1 AKRRQSSDKVLNIYD
16 ESELFSFS
24 SSDISTPQDEV
35 PNEPE
40 VVHDPTLTSLAQL
53 GCFLLDCERSFVSIL
68 DNKAQY
74 VIAEATRRVS
84 LNDPVHSGADSAPPT
99 GTPSLDLVWDAG
111 LYALKA
117 FNASD
122 DTRNVSNEHVTL
134 SQDVHIMYDMSLV
147 EGLKGRPYVCG
158 WPHMRFYAAVP
169 IRSQIGI
176 IGIYCVVDKK
186 KKPGLDQE
194 GLESLDRVSS
204 TIVQHL
210 ELLKKQYDLRRA
222 RGMVRGLGLFVE
234 GKSGCSDQE
243 SADQPHPNEKAP
255 TRPPSQDVPGSHGGP
270 VPKATTAPTP
280 SGTVTS
286 NLFSRAS
293 SLIRQAIGLD
303 GAMFMDGYSPE
314 PSPSKSAKM
323 SPNGDQK
330 ERHLSPSDLLGYS
343 IREHLNVVCTKAAPR
358 QSTLPRTT
366 LQALLRDYWQGLIF
380 FFDEDGFLLGIS
392 RPGEDLVDNTTETF
406 KEFQNETKR
415 AWVREILNI
424 CPGARTIV
432 FFPLWDPQRD
442 RWSIGG
448 LAWLNTPSG
457 TLQVDEITYLTA
469 FGRCVMNEKSRLAA
483 ITAGRTK
490 ANFISSVSH
499 ELRSPLHG
507 VLASAEALQD
517 TSTNYTQDD
526 LIRTITVCGEVL
538 LDTMDQILDYA
549 KTSKSSD
556 SILSRTTN
564 RSRDSVET
572 LAGEV
577 SGFNLG
583 ILVETVVEGIFA
595 GHSFRRS
602 TDSITIAASLANI
615 MIIISIEWR
624 ESWTFESH
632 VGGWKRIVMNL
643 FGNALKY
650 TKSGFVH
657 VSLRVDH
664 DPTPESSTREI
675 ITLQIEDSGKGISQ
689 SYLKHRMFC
698 PFAQEDPMSVG
709 TGLGLSIVRQLVK
722 ELGGNIGIQS
732 EEGCGTTVRVTAP
745 VEPCDK
751 TAETLFPDSSS
762 MLSDIRSRCQGLSL
776 CLVGFEEQQINK
788 DETSNESLTP
798 NTKRVSALRSSLIS
812 YASDWL
818 GMNITEASSLKKGEG
833 DVVIGLQSRFN
844 LNASWTKSPPLLIFE
859 DDPLNAHFRHVQGI
873 TVLTQPVG
881 PQKLARV
888 LGKCLQHKDSVEDFS
903 AFQKLSRPRTL
914 PAEAILPQDLPE
926 DTSKMPDNELN
937 LFTKR
942 SILTRT
948 RQGAHPTELN
958 SSLIHPPISNSDEI
972 TQFSEVT
979 MPRRSRVL
987 LVEDCITNLT
997 ILSRYMNKQKE
1008 EYITA
1013 GDGLEAFEKY
1023 QTAPKSFK
1031 VIFMD
1036 IAMPV
1041 MDGLLSSRKI
1051 RDFELEHSFPR
1062 TRIVA
1067 MTCFSSVETQAEA
1080 FSSGMDMFLIKPVPM
1095 KALKPVLGMDPDDF
1109 PAG

>member
-1 AKRRQSSDKVLNIYD
+1 MLNIYD

-286 NLFSRAS
+286 NVTSTIASVRAMSAKRTQSNTSLGPRERKLSVDETASAPIAGTIELFSRAS

-303 GAMFMDGYSPE
+303 GAMFMDGGFSSDVVDFFQPASIGYSPE

-595 GHSFRRS
+595 GHSFRRSSVSPSDQNTQSYS

-997 ILSRYMNKQKE
+997 
-1008 EYITA
+1008 
-1013 GDGLEAFEKY
+1013 
-1023 QTAPKSFK
+1023 
-1031 VIFMD
+1031 V
-1036 IAMPV
+1036 
-1041 MDGLLSSRKI
+1041 
-1051 RDFELEHSFPR
+1051 
-1062 TRIVA
+1062 
-1067 MTCFSSVETQAEA
+1067 
-1080 FSSGMDMFLIKPVPM
+1080 
-1095 KALKPVLGMDPDDF
+1095 
-1109 PAG
+1109 